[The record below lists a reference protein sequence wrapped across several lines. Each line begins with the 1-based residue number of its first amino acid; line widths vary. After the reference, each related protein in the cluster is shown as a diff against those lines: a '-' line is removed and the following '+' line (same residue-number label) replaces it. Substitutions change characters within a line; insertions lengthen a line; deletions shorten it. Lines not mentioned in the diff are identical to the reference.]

1 MLLSFLICC
10 SFRVIRY
17 IVKRIQVLIK
27 LWHRNIFWF
36 TFLIASLFFQTGFYA
51 KQLFIFQLWYHQ
63 LYYINCVTTVRLHF
77 HILKQHYMNSF
88 TGPSLLLRA
97 ADSCSCPAPCLC
109 QHWQKIWGRKLIQAR
124 TPLSSRGGEKLFFNH
139 ISSLLLFN
147 HSNTAQLW
155 QHSRAKVHPETET
168 TVSTMDTKEISMEL

>member
-1 MLLSFLICC
+1 MLQSFLICC
-10 SFRVIRY
+10 SFTVIRY

-36 TFLIASLFFQTGFYA
+36 PFPIASLFFQTGFYA

-88 TGPSLLLRA
+88 TGHSLFLKA
-97 ADSCSCPAPCLC
+97 ADSCCCPAPCIC
-109 QHWQKIWGRKLIQAR
+109 QHWQESWGRKLVQAR
-124 TPLSSRGGEKLFFNH
+124 TPWPGKENLFFNY

-147 HSNTAQLW
+147 HTDRAQLW
-155 QHSRAKVHPETET
+155 QQSRGKIHPGTGT
-168 TVSTMDTKEISMEL
+168 ILSTMETKEIFMIL

>member
-17 IVKRIQVLIK
+17 IVKRTQVLIK

-36 TFLIASLFFQTGFYA
+36 TFPIASLFFQTGFYA

-77 HILKQHYMNSF
+77 HILKQHYRNTF
-88 TGPSLLLRA
+88 TGPSLFQRA
-97 ADSCSCPAPCLC
+97 ADSCFSPAPCNMSALTENLG
-109 QHWQKIWGRKLIQAR
+109 KETNSGKN
-124 TPLSSRGGEKLFFNH
+124 PLSSRGGEKLFFNH

-147 HSNTAQLW
+147 HTNTVQLW
-155 QHSRAKVHPETET
+155 QHSRSKVHPTIIST
-168 TVSTMDTKEISMEL
+168 TDTKEISMEL